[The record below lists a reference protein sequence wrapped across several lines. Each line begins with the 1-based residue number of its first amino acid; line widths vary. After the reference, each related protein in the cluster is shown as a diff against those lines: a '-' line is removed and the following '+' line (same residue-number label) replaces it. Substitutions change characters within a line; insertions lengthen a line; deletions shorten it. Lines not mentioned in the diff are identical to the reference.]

1 MELRGKRECADCG
14 TRWSYYET
22 GEIVCPDC
30 GSVKSVGIGERVEH
44 TDSPTA
50 LDLQP
55 AIDQIDVETPA
66 TVAATA
72 ADQARQYLYRAGFID
87 AGRLRPLDDRY
98 LLAAELRRVGGTLS
112 HSMRITD
119 TEELYLLSLLRGG
132 EDGQRPP
139 PSEVPETLRAER
151 GLAVA
156 AGVDAYVSD
165 IRRAV
170 DDPDPASGTET
181 ASAAV
186 ETLRRR
192 RVRGEIQIRAGV
204 TIGGEQR
211 VAEPRA
217 ALHVQRHLAVVV
229 ADPDR
234 YTVVVSL
241 VIAGVNGHGPSTA
254 APN

>member
-1 MELRGKRECADCG
+1 MELRGKRECANCG

-170 DDPDPASGTET
+170 DDPERAVTDALSEIRTHRKQIEALDGDVEPNEAEQLVRAVRDISSYLRDGDET
-181 ASAAV
+181 ALV
-186 ETLRRR
+186 
-192 RVRGEIQIRAGV
+192 RAG
-204 TIGGEQR
+204 GRFG
-211 VAEPRA
+211 
-217 ALHVQRHLAVVV
+217 
-229 ADPDR
+229 D
-234 YTVVVSL
+234 S
-241 VIAGVNGHGPSTA
+241 SK
-254 APN
+254 